1 MLTRAQVPH
10 QYEHTGI
17 LSDGSVVHYTCNAPS
32 YETMGRYGIK
42 SLQGLNGGDGRGVLV
57 IPGDVFS
64 KFGYR
69 IDLSTDKNVLKIT
82 SENLM
87 ARL

>member
-1 MLTRAQVPH
+1 MMTRNQVPH

-32 YETMGRYGIK
+32 YETMDRYGIT
-42 SLQGLNGGDGRGVLV
+42 SLKGLNGGDGRGVLV

-69 IDLSTDKNVLKIT
+69 INQSTGKNVLKIT
-82 SENLM
+82 AENLM
-87 ARL
+87 RRL